1 MWKCATPVVLLATVA
16 TGQTEESAWTR
27 PRLHDWSVSFEARA
41 WYQSPGG
48 DLTMPGGAVSGENID
63 LDELNM
69 DSPKLSPFGKL
80 RFQRDKLRIGLSGS
94 QFSAD
99 RSSTVGS
106 AQTIGDVP
114 IYAGERSNLDFSHWS
129 LETDAMYEV
138 FSYVDGS
145 TTDGRD
151 EVRLRGLLGGGLRA
165 TNVGIDFD
173 VTPTD
178 ASRSGLEPVHVG
190 YDGTFVELIAAASL
204 EIDLYEKWFISVD
217 VSGGGF
223 GLDGR
228 SASSLAI
235 EPTFTWHPS
244 SRVGVEVGYRMLI
257 HRLEDGDAPAQFEWN
272 GSMAGV
278 FAGVSVRF

>member
-1 MWKCATPVVLLATVA
+1 MWKYLMPLALLTTVA
-16 TGQTEESAWTR
+16 AGQAEESPWNR
-27 PRLHDWSVSFEARA
+27 PRLHDWTLSFEARA

-48 DLTMPGGAVSGENID
+48 DLTMPGGTLSGEKID
-63 LDELNM
+63 LDDLNM
-69 DSPKLSPFGKL
+69 DSPKLSPYGEL

-94 QFSAD
+94 QFSSD
-99 RSSTVGS
+99 RWSTVG
-106 AQTIGDVP
+106 ATQTIGDVP
-114 IYAGERSNLDFSHWS
+114 IYAGERSKLDFSHWS
-129 LETDAMYEV
+129 FEANGMYEV
-138 FSYVDGS
+138 FSYVDGT

-151 EVRLRGLLGGGLRA
+151 MVRLRGLLGGGLRA
-165 TNVGIDFD
+165 TNVSFDFD

-178 ASRSGLEPVHVG
+178 AARSGSEPLHVG

-217 VSGGGF
+217 ASGGGF

-228 SASSLAI
+228 TASSFAI
-235 EPTFTWHPS
+235 EPTFAWHPNS
-244 SRVGVEVGYRMLI
+244 KVGVEVGYRLLI
-257 HRLEDGDAPAQFEWN
+257 HRLEDGDEPAQFEWS